1 VAAVVSGADPQATT
15 GRERTAL
22 AALFFACALFSFTA
36 VFVRLSEVG
45 PAATGFW
52 RYTFTVPF
60 MIAWIA
66 ILARRRP
73 TRVLPTRREAASL
86 FAAALM
92 LATNVVTW
100 QGAIIETSIANAVLL
115 ANLHPIM
122 VAIGAYYLFG
132 ERMSWPFWF
141 GLVLAVIGTALLI
154 RAGAGPLAALNRGDL
169 LALIGAASFGAWV
182 LLAKAQRGSLS
193 TPVTMAWNMGLG
205 APMLLI
211 YTAAVGEPIMART
224 AHGWGLLFAFAVT
237 INVIGLSIFTY
248 TAGRL
253 SASINAAALLI
264 IPVLST
270 TYGWILFDES
280 VSLTQGIA
288 AALVLA
294 GLFLTQRGQRAG

>member
-1 VAAVVSGADPQATT
+1 MTDADLAAQ
-15 GRERTAL
+15 RERTAL
-22 AALFFACALFSFTA
+22 AALFFACSLFSFTA

-60 MIAWIA
+60 MIVWIA
-66 ILARRRP
+66 ILVRRRP

-86 FAAALM
+86 FVAALM

-100 QGAIIETSIANAVLL
+100 QAAIIETSIANAVLL

-132 ERMSWPFWF
+132 ERMSWPFWV
-141 GLVLAVIGTALLI
+141 GLVFALVGTALLI
-154 RAGAGPLAALNRGDL
+154 RGGAGPWTAVKRGDL
-169 LALIGAASFGAWV
+169 LALIGAVSFGVWV

-211 YTAAVGEPIMART
+211 YTVAVGEPIMART
-224 AHGWGLLFAFAVT
+224 AFGWGLLFAFAVT

-270 TYGWILFDES
+270 TYGWILFDER
-280 VSLTQGIA
+280 VSLTQGVA

-294 GLFLTQRGQRAG
+294 GLFLTQRGQRGR

>member
-1 VAAVVSGADPQATT
+1 MAFVTDAEQTAR
-15 GRERTAL
+15 RERTAL
-22 AALFFACALFSFTA
+22 AALFFACSLFSFTA

-66 ILARRRP
+66 VLAWRRP

-100 QGAIIETSIANAVLL
+100 QEAIIETSIANAVLL

-132 ERMSWPFWF
+132 ERMAWPFWA
-141 GLVLAVIGTALLI
+141 GLVFALIGTALLI
-154 RAGAGPLAALNRGDL
+154 RAGAGPLTGVNHGDL
-169 LALIGAASFGAWV
+169 LALVGAASFGAWV

-211 YTAAVGEPIMART
+211 YTAIVGEPIMART
-224 AHGWGLLFAFAVT
+224 AFGWGVLFAFAVT
-237 INVIGLSIFTY
+237 VNVIGLSIFTY
-248 TAGRL
+248 TTGRL
-253 SASINAAALLI
+253 SASINAAALLV

-270 TYGWILFDES
+270 TYGWILFDER

-294 GLFLTQRGQRAG
+294 GLFLTQRGQRGR

>member
-1 VAAVVSGADPQATT
+1 MSDVDQVARRD
-15 GRERTAL
+15 RTAL
-22 AALFFACALFSFTA
+22 AALFFACSLFSFTA

-52 RYTFTVPF
+52 RDTFTVPF

-66 ILARRRP
+66 ILVRRRP

-100 QGAIIETSIANAVLL
+100 QGAIMETSIANAVLL
-115 ANLHPIM
+115 ANLHPLV

-132 ERMSWPFWF
+132 ERMSWWFWA
-141 GLVLAVIGTALLI
+141 GLLFALGGTALLI
-154 RAGAGPLAALNRGDL
+154 RAGAGPLTVVNRGDL

-211 YTAAVGEPIMART
+211 YAAVVGEPIMARS
-224 AHGWGLLFAFAVT
+224 AFGWGLLFAFALT

-248 TAGRL
+248 TTGRL

-264 IPVLST
+264 IPVLAT
-270 TYGWILFDES
+270 TYGWIVFDES
-280 VSLTQGIA
+280 VSLSQGIA

-294 GLFLTQRGQRAG
+294 GLFLTQRGQRGR